1 MLKVGRFTLVAAM
14 LALLGVGLAEA
25 GAQARVRGIVVD
37 SEGKPIPSAKVI
49 VTSLDIDD
57 YKKEISPKDDGTF
70 SFVILDATRHYKFHV
85 EADGY
90 VPYEQ
95 EFKVPVGSTDNDF
108 KFELKT
114 RSEMVQAEQAEILE
128 QPGYKQLGEA
138 NDLLKAGKKEEARAK
153 FAEAAEAKPDLT
165 QAWAALA
172 QLDYEAGDCQKGLD
186 AAKKCLDL
194 DDESVQCLAVATNAT
209 KVLGLTDEHEKYLA
223 RYQEMNPEDP
233 ATLFNQAAGFLN
245 KMDDEHARPLLEQCL
260 QVDPDY
266 GKCLFE
272 YGMLLLRSGDMAG
285 AKAQLEHYLEVAPQ
299 GPEAETARETL
310 KYL

>member
-1 MLKVGRFTLVAAM
+1 MLKLGRFTLVAAV
-14 LALLGVGLAEA
+14 LVLLGAGMAEA

-37 SEGKPIPSAKVI
+37 TDGKPIPSAKVT
-49 VTSLDIDD
+49 VTSQDIAD
-57 YKKEISPKDDGTF
+57 YRKDVEVKDDGTF

-95 EFKVPVGSTDNDF
+95 EFKVPVGSTDNEF

-114 RSEMVQAEQAEILE
+114 RQQMVEAEQDKLLE
-128 QPGYKQLGEA
+128 QPGYKELGEA
-138 NDLLKAGKKEEARAK
+138 NDLLKAGKKQEARAK
-153 FAEAAEAKPDLT
+153 FAEAVAAKPELS
-165 QAWAALA
+165 QGWQALA
-172 QLDYEAGDCQKGLD
+172 ELDFQAGDNEKAL
-186 AAKKCLDL
+186 AEAKKCLDL
-194 DDESVQCLAVATNAT
+194 DDEAVQCLAVATNAT
-209 KVLGLTDEHEKYLA
+209 KALGMNEEHKKYLA
-223 RYQEMNPEDP
+223 RYQELNPDDP

-260 QVDPDY
+260 EADPDY
-266 GKCLFE
+266 AKCVFE

-285 AKAQLEHYLEVAPQ
+285 AKAQLEHYLKVAPD
-299 GPEAETARETL
+299 GPDAETARETL